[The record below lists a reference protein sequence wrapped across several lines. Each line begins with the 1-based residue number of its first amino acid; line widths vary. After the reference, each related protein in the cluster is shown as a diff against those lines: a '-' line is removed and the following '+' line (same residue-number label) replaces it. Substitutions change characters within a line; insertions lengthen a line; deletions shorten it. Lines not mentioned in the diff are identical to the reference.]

1 MRLTDFKLLKGSD
14 FVVNLNLRTV
24 EVREGNRRVRAT
36 WTPEMAQDME
46 MYHNV
51 DIEEE
56 MTRLLSE
63 QIAQEIDREIVNN
76 LLPMVR
82 RIGARTLGQDL
93 VPVQPLDGPVGQ
105 IQYGDYSFKT
115 FKLLRG

>member
-1 MRLTDFKLLKGSD
+1 MRLNDFKLLKGIQYANS
-14 FVVNLNLRTV
+14 VVNLNLRTV
-24 EVREGNRRVRAT
+24 EVREGNRRVRVS

-63 QIAQEIDREIVNN
+63 QIAQEIDREIVGS

-82 RIGARTLGQDL
+82 RINARILGRDL
-93 VPVQPLDGPVGQ
+93 VP
-105 IQYGDYSFKT
+105 IQHVDYQYSDYSFKT
-115 FKLLRG
+115 FKLLKG